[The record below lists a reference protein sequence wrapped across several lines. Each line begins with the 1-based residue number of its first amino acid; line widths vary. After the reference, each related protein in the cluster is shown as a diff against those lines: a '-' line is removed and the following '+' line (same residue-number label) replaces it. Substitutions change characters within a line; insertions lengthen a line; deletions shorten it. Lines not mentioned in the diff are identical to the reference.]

1 MISAP
6 VRLHTHTQDE
16 VKLNK
21 LVNVWSVYESLFHSR
36 YVAKRYKKAES
47 LKQYQQDII
56 CQMTARYYA
65 MLFNQQLTETGMPL
79 VQLTNKWKFVI
90 GDSIAHS
97 IPSQYGAKTTPI
109 TSLSHAFYRA

>member
-1 MISAP
+1 MVGI
-6 VRLHTHTQDE
+6 R
-16 VKLNK
+16 K
-21 LVNVWSVYESLFHSR
+21 SLFHSR

-97 IPSQYGAKTTPI
+97 IPSQYGTKTTPI
-109 TSLSHAFYRA
+109 TSLSHAFCRA